1 MAIQEDVGM
10 AVKMNTKCFP
20 EIMDLEKGKTI
31 DETHLLSLVDF
42 VNARYDCADFRML
55 VLLKTYKDYRKLL
68 TPGTIDKIKNAILGF
83 KYWMDEPGDDGMCF
97 WSENHQLIFHT
108 CEYLAGQIFPDD
120 IFINN
125 GQLGKEHL
133 EKAKIKIEHWLNDRF
148 TYGMTEW
155 HSNTY
160 YEEDIAPLVLL
171 VEQAK
176 DQPIVIRSKMML
188 DLLFL
193 DMALY
198 SFEGYFVTSS
208 GRAYEKQKKQGKD
221 ADVNDLLKHA
231 FGILTHEYD
240 YTRLST
246 LFLLTKRYQVPDV
259 IKKIA
264 KQEEKGIIKAS
275 NGLYLSEVKHEIK
288 EKTNDRQ
295 GMYFWGME
303 AFTNP
308 ESIIMTMKMYND
320 WHLEDNNFLRD
331 LKMINQPILRKLRLL
346 PLLVR
351 ILNPA
356 TRGVAIERANTYVYH
371 TKHYML
377 STAQAYQ
384 SKSFGDQQHL
394 WQASLPGDIHLFST
408 HPGSPMFD
416 DPARN
421 FSPSYWVGNG
431 INPLVI
437 QHEHKV
443 FVMYNL
449 TPRKG
454 FLERKRQL
462 FIHIHLPFDV
472 FDEVV
477 EHEDAIYLM
486 KNQTYCAL
494 QFSKVYEKKED
505 EVILQGKHLQMVVT
519 MGSSDQDGTF
529 QSFIEK
535 REPEELFMTRFGI
548 YLEDMDHIYQINWN
562 DHLIFDKKRVSLE
575 YPRFESRFVNS
586 TRKPKTIEVTCEGHG
601 LTLDHDAC
609 TREVWTHERHRKDQ

>member
-10 AVKMNTKCFP
+10 HVKMNTKCFP
-20 EIMDLEKGKTI
+20 EIMDLEQGKTI
-31 DETHLLSLVDF
+31 DETNLLSLIDF

-55 VLLKTYKDYRKLL
+55 VLIKTYKDYLKLL
-68 TPGTIDKIKNAILGF
+68 STDTAKKIKHAVLGF

-108 CEYLAGQIFPDD
+108 CEYLAGQLFPDE
-120 IFINN
+120 IFTNN
-125 GQLGKEHL
+125 GESGKEHL

-160 YEEDIAPLVLL
+160 YEEDVAPLILL

-208 GRAYEKQKKQGKD
+208 GRAYEHQKKRGQD

-231 FGILTHEYD
+231 FGILTHDDD

-246 LFLLTKRYQVPDV
+246 LFLLTKRYQVPEV
-259 IKKIA
+259 IKRIA
-264 KQEEKGIIKAS
+264 KQEEKGVIKAS

-308 ESIIMTMKMYND
+308 ESMMMTMKMYND

-331 LKMINQPILRKLRLL
+331 LKMINQPILRKFRLL

-371 TKHYML
+371 TKYYML

-384 SKSFGDQQHL
+384 PKAFGDQQHL

-454 FLERKRQL
+454 FLERKRQM
-462 FIHIHLPFDV
+462 FIHVHLPFDQL
-472 FDEVV
+472 DEVV
-477 EHEDAIYLM
+477 EFENAIYM
-486 KNQTYCAL
+486 KKDQTYCAL
-494 QFSKVYEKKED
+494 QFSRTYEKKED

-519 MGSSDQDGTF
+519 MGSSDQDGSF

-535 REPEELFMTRFGI
+535 RDPEELLMTRFGI

-562 DHLIFDKKRVSLE
+562 DHLIFDKKRVTLE
-575 YPRFESRFVNS
+575 YPRFESRFVNAS
-586 TRKPKTIEVTCEGHG
+586 RKPKTIEITCEGHG

-609 TREVWTHERHRKDQ
+609 TREVWTHEGYRKD